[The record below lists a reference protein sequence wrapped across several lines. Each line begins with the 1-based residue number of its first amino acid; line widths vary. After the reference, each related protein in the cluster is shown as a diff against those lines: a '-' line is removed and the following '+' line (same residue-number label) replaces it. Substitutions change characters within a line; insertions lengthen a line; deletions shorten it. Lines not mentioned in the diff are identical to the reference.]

1 MWQYTINFICCFC
14 LCLQNLGLT
23 RVFLDHFLPSAWIS
37 VSYMLSTQQHLIKC
51 FTEYSALNVVSSW
64 HKVAHLQFS
73 SSLTCYSSVYW
84 ATICFP
90 YKLEMSRVTKNLK
103 QGPLSFFTCFRFYL
117 PPLSNFSSQQLC
129 NHRFSSGTCWNHTV
143 QRIKP
148 VCFILTNKA
157 PFWSDCNP
165 PLEPHPA
172 TGFFCTTF
180 SSTLLTTHQPG
191 FLTLFQLLLLFI
203 IATH

>member
-1 MWQYTINFICCFC
+1 M
-14 LCLQNLGLT
+14 LG
-23 RVFLDHFLPSAWIS
+23 
-37 VSYMLSTQQHLIKC
+37 TQQHSIKC

-73 SSLTCYSSVYW
+73 SSLICYSSVYW
-84 ATICFP
+84 ATICLP
-90 YKLEMSRVTKNLK
+90 YELEMSRVTKNLK
-103 QGPLSFFTCFRFYL
+103 QGPPSFFICFRFYL
-117 PPLSNFSSQQLC
+117 PPTSLSDFSFQQLC

-148 VCFILTNKA
+148 ICFILKNRA

-165 PLEPHPA
+165 PLQPHPP
-172 TGFFCTTF
+172 TGFFFTTF

-191 FLTLFQLLLLFI
+191 FLTLVSAFTTFHNSHSLVFKEPFLTHFTGPNSSVKLL
-203 IATH
+203 